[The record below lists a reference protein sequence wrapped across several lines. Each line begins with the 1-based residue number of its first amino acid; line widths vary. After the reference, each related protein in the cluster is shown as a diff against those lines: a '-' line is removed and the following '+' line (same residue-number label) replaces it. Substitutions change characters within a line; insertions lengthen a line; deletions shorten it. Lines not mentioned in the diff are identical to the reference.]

1 MNMVSI
7 RSGCCPSEGAP
18 ATVNLCCDDTVML
31 CHHPVT
37 ESSMRSICA
46 TLQVFGLLM
55 DHLALRLQDAQID
68 SPLRVG
74 LRPVRRRQCP

>member
-7 RSGCCPSEGAP
+7 RSGCCPSETLP
-18 ATVNLCCDDTVML
+18 LFNNLRCDDTVML

-37 ESSMRSICA
+37 ESSMRSIGA

-55 DHLALRLQDAQID
+55 DHLALRLQDAQVVE
-68 SPLRVG
+68 SLRVG
-74 LRPVRRRQCP
+74 SVPVRGVEGS

>member
-55 DHLALRLQDAQID
+55 DHLALRLQDAHIATG
-68 SPLRVG
+68 SRSVATLVTGRE
-74 LRPVRRRQCP
+74 CP

>member
-7 RSGCCPSEGAP
+7 RSGCCPSETLP
-18 ATVNLCCDDTVML
+18 LFNNLRCDDTVML

-37 ESSMRSICA
+37 ESSMRSIGT

-55 DHLALRLQDAQID
+55 DHLALRLQHGQVATG
-68 SPLRVG
+68 SRSVATFVTGKENP
-74 LRPVRRRQCP
+74 